1 MVLPLLKD
9 ELELILEEKI
19 KNDKVEVEADKD
31 LASMMRSDTVTMTI
45 EAMNDNTAAMTRLSK
60 LSIREYQCFPLRTQM
75 WPNRTF
81 C

>member
-60 LSIREYQCFPLRTQM
+60 LSIR
-75 WPNRTF
+75 
-81 C
+81 